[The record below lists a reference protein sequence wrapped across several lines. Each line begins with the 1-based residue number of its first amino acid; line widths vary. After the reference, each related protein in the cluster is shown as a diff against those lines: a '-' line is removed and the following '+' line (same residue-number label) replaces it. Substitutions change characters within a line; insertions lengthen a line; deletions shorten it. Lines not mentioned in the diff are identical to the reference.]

1 MDKEIKEKGFN
12 MLSGAKTEFA
22 FDSIE
27 KLAIERQFDYSKIK
41 VGLKTLDDAIIDVS
55 DLKKINSSLASKEK
69 VLRAMYDEDYSKLR
83 EISNFFYNTSGIYK
97 RLCKYLAYMYK
108 YDWFITPYIRDK
120 KMKANKIEESFNN
133 VLSFADNLQIK
144 GMMKEI
150 SLKVIRNGC
159 YYGYVIKTK
168 DNVSIQE
175 LPPDYCRSRF
185 FSNGVPAVEFNMKFF
200 DDVFKDN
207 AQRAKV
213 LNTFPSEFEK
223 GYMLFKQNKLQPDFR
238 GDTRGWYL
246 LNPDNTVKFSVD
258 GEDAPLL
265 ISVIP
270 SIIDLDE
277 SKALDRKK
285 VMQKLLK
292 IVIQKLPLDKNGELI
307 FDVDEARELHNNAVA
322 MLGKAVGVDVL
333 TTFAETD
340 VADMSDSNTSAATDD
355 LSRAER
361 AVYNEAGISQQ
372 QFNSSSNLALE
383 KSIANDEAQMD
394 VLVLQQQQFLNRLLS
409 SFNIKGKIQYSL
421 FILPTTVY
429 NYKELSDKYK
439 AQTQLG
445 YSKMLPQI
453 ALGQSQSSIL
463 ATAYFENEV
472 LGLND
477 IFVPPMSSNTMSAN
491 ANKTVNS
498 NKTTSNAADPLKAG
512 RKELP
517 DDKKSDKTLAN
528 RASM

>member
-1 MDKEIKEKGFN
+1 MDEWHF
-12 MLSGAKTEFA
+12 
-22 FDSIE
+22 
-27 KLAIERQFDYSKIK
+27 
-41 VGLKTLDDAIIDVS
+41 
-55 DLKKINSSLASKEK
+55 
-69 VLRAMYDEDYSKLR
+69 
-83 EISNFFYNTSGIYK
+83 
-97 RLCKYLAYMYK
+97 
-108 YDWFITPYIRDK
+108 
-120 KMKANKIEESFNN
+120 
-133 VLSFADNLQIK
+133 
-144 GMMKEI
+144 
-150 SLKVIRNGC
+150 
-159 YYGYVIKTK
+159 
-168 DNVSIQE
+168 
-175 LPPDYCRSRF
+175 PPDYCRSRF

-372 QFNSSSNLALE
+372 QFNSSSNLGN
-383 KSIANDEAQMD
+383 K
-394 VLVLQQQQFLNRLLS
+394 LL
-409 SFNIKGKIQYSL
+409 
-421 FILPTTVY
+421 P
-429 NYKELSDKYK
+429 
-439 AQTQLG
+439 
-445 YSKMLPQI
+445 
-453 ALGQSQSSIL
+453 
-463 ATAYFENEV
+463 
-472 LGLND
+472 
-477 IFVPPMSSNTMSAN
+477 
-491 ANKTVNS
+491 
-498 NKTTSNAADPLKAG
+498 
-512 RKELP
+512 
-517 DDKKSDKTLAN
+517 
-528 RASM
+528 